1 MRRLGFVFYI
11 LFMFTVAIQPLQAQE
26 KITLKIVSGKH
37 WRRIT
42 ALRWFG
48 IRKK

>member
-26 KITLKIVSGKH
+26 KITLNDCIGK
-37 WRRIT
+37 
-42 ALRWFG
+42 AL
-48 IRKK
+48 